1 MKKQL
6 TDMFQFRKA
15 LSGHFLVHFQY
26 GYTEINVWQNDN
38 HAIVDCDNIEVI
50 KVVLNKIYNDY
61 KTTIIINKKE
71 YKTILGV
78 TNALSKI
85 DFSNKKYRRL

>member
-15 LSGHFLVHFQY
+15 LSGRFLVHFYY
-26 GYTEINVWQNDN
+26 GYTEINGWHNDN
-38 HAIVDCDNIEVI
+38 MAIVDFDNIEV
-50 KVVLNKIYNDY
+50 VLNRIYNDY

-71 YKTILGV
+71 YKTPFGFTKALG
-78 TNALSKI
+78 KI
-85 DFSNKKYRRL
+85 DFSNKKFRRL